1 MRVRV
6 IFISSALA
14 CACSQSGLPERIP
27 GGDAGSPDPADSGL
41 GFITPPTPDAGPPG
55 HDGGGDAGPPDP
67 LDAGVLPLRHSPI
80 LDENQ
85 RPGGSGWR
93 LGNPSTQLAA
103 FADRTSALPGEQ
115 VSIRAGAAVAADV
128 TWELWRLGYY
138 GGAGGRR
145 LASGGPVKVAVWA
158 NSVFDP
164 TTGSV
169 SAPWPVAFAVTVPA
183 GATTG
188 AYLVKV
194 TSALGETYSTFVVRE
209 PMLGAPILYPVS
221 TNTYQA
227 YNAWGGTSLYRNQ
240 RSDWKPWHAYAVSFD
255 RPYQNNGAGE
265 LFAMD
270 RGFITFAE
278 AQGYDIAYVTD
289 TDLDRD
295 PGLIERRRMLLL
307 QGHTEYWTAAMRL
320 AVEKGIAQGANV
332 AFLASNSAYWQVR
345 FADSSRRLLIAYKE
359 FASLDPATST
369 DPAHVTTRWRDP
381 PLNRPEN
388 AMIGGMFGSWLWT
401 AAPLRVVDPSMW
413 LWTGAGVEPG
423 TIIAG
428 VYGSEVDKRFDN
440 GVQPSGVEVVANGLV
455 ESHNARLAPGETTI
469 YPTPAGGLVFN
480 AGSITFS
487 RALSNVGRWD
497 ARIQQFVANLFSRFA
512 GDGTLP
518 APVRQMSLPQGLP
531 VPTYRPGVKVST
543 VTTSLTLPAAVTV
556 AANGDAIVADG
567 DRIVRVASTGSVSVV
582 AGSDPGCEDGPVA
595 QSRFRGPR
603 GVAVGSDGTIYVAD
617 TLNHRIRAISG
628 GTVRT
633 IAGSDQGFADGV
645 NAMFSQPMG
654 IALTAKGTI
663 LVADSWNHRLREVTP
678 QGMASTWVGTGE
690 DGIVDGPS
698 SRARIVFP
706 IGVTMLPSGDAVIV
720 EPSAGVLRKVAASAT
735 HDVTTLVGYPGD
747 EGWNDGTIDAATVF
761 ETLAAAA
768 RSDGQLILI
777 DAATARIRA
786 LRNGAID
793 TLAGGQQGGT
803 VDGSGATA
811 GFGAPR
817 ALAVAPDGT
826 VLVVDAREHALR
838 RITLPP

>member
-6 IFISSALA
+6 IFISSVLA
-14 CACSQSGLPERIP
+14 CACSQSGLPERIS
-27 GGDAGSPDPADSGL
+27 GGDAGSPDPADSGW
-41 GFITPPTPDAGPPG
+41 GFVPPPIP
-55 HDGGGDAGPPDP
+55 DAGPPDP
-67 LDAGVLPLRHSPI
+67 VDAGVLPLRHSPI

-115 VSIRAGAAVAADV
+115 VSIRAGAAVATDV
-128 TWELWRLGYY
+128 TWVLWRLGYY

-169 SAPWPVAFAVTVPA
+169 SAPWPVAFAVAVPA
-183 GATTG
+183 
-188 AYLVKV
+188 
-194 TSALGETYSTFVVRE
+194 
-209 PMLGAPILYPVS
+209 
-221 TNTYQA
+221 
-227 YNAWGGTSLYRNQ
+227 GGTSLYRNQ

-265 LFAMD
+265 LFSMD

-307 QGHTEYWTAAMRL
+307 QGHSEYWTAAMRR

-388 AMIGGMFGSWLWT
+388 AMVGGMFGSWLWT
-401 AAPLRVVDPSMW
+401 AAPMRVVDPSTW

-428 VYGSEVDKRFDN
+428 VYGNEVDRRFDN

-469 YPTPAGGLVFN
+469 YPTPDGGLVFN
-480 AGSITFS
+480 ADSITFS

-518 APVRQMSLPQGLP
+518 APVRPMSLPQGLP

-663 LVADSWNHRLREVTP
+663 LIADSWNHRLREVTP

-690 DGIVDGPS
+690 EGIVDGPS

-706 IGVTMLPSGDAVIV
+706 MGVTMLPSGDAVIV
-720 EPSAGVLRKVAASAT
+720 EPSTGVLRKVAASAT

-777 DAATARIRA
+777 DGAMARIRA

-793 TLAGGQQGGT
+793 TVAGGQQGGT

-826 VLVVDAREHALR
+826 ILVVDALEHALR